1 MRQVFISLMAVLIAL
16 AASTPKAVAASDLV
30 RRLEAKYGPLE
41 FHWLSTPVKID
52 GLVIGC
58 YRPQPNDASRIE
70 CREDGTTGPNFNIL
84 PVKNIYVGYFQDYDF
99 LGKMYIYNVKLP
111 GFYKNYLADDNSPEC
126 SSYILAWSET
136 KKYLPQIYYPNPPHS
151 VVDTRVIP
159 FPQGKCIITQYLGK
173 NYDFSKEVKLLG
185 YPDQESY
192 NRKYYVNVVELVKG
206 DIVLARGVYCGLGR
220 GGRTPPSDCHPHN
233 DIFNELT
240 ALLRSASE

>member
-1 MRQVFISLMAVLIAL
+1 MRQVFISLMAALIAL
-16 AASTPKAVAASDLV
+16 AASTPRAVAASDLV
-30 RRLEAKYGPLE
+30 RRLEAKYGPLV
-41 FHWLSTPVKID
+41 FHWLTTPVKID

-99 LGKMYIYNVKLP
+99 LGKMYIYNVKLR

-126 SSYILAWSET
+126 SSYLLAWSET

-159 FPQGKCIITQYLGK
+159 FPQGKCIITQYLGA
-173 NYDFSKEVKLLG
+173 NYDFSNEMKLLIDA
-185 YPDQESY
+185 DQDSY
-192 NRKYYVNVVELVKG
+192 DRNYDVNVVELVIG
-206 DIVLARGVYCGLGR
+206 DKVLMRGVYCLYGR
-220 GGRTPPSDCHPHN
+220 GTRKPPSDCPIYN
-233 DIFNELT
+233 DIFNQLT